1 MKLLIT
7 ILFLTSL
14 NVFSGV
20 VPEGITT
27 RSTKVDVFC
36 RGDFA
41 ENTKKVYDHSGS
53 YTYTEIVT
61 SKANTEISFWGE
73 GKVRA
78 KITLRN
84 VMGRDFN
91 FSYVGIDNGFGEYT
105 LYESPNDIASN
116 RPTNI
121 ALQIYPD
128 TVTYEFKN
136 YKLLNDLLTKNSDV
150 SAWAVYFY
158 CILPKGANLSFDIK
172 NGWF

>member
-1 MKLLIT
+1 MKLLTT

-14 NVFSGV
+14 NAFSGV

-27 RSTKVDVFC
+27 RSSKVDVLC
-36 RGDFA
+36 RGDA
-41 ENTKKVYDHSGS
+41 AGNTKKVYDHSDR
-53 YTYTEIVT
+53 YTYPENVT
-61 SKANTEISFWGE
+61 SKVNTEISFWGE

-78 KITLRN
+78 KITIKN

-121 ALQIYPD
+121 ALQIYPN
-128 TVTYEFKN
+128 TVTYELKD
-136 YKLLNDLLTKNSDV
+136 YKLLNDLIIRTSDV
-150 SAWAVYFY
+150 RDWYVYFY
-158 CILPKGANLSFDIK
+158 CILPKGTDLSFDIK